1 MPSRPT
7 ILVFASGQD
16 EGDALAR
23 RVRDVGFRPAVAKT
37 PDAAR
42 SIVEEPR
49 FGVAAALLSTDL
61 PVVDLTAALDGL
73 RTRANSGR
81 VEFVAIGARPDAA
94 GVERLREAG
103 VSLGVWEPYPD
114 AALRFQLNR
123 ALDDGTPP
131 RDREAERVPI
141 ARRARIVSGRFAKAA
156 TIYTLSTGG
165 AFIETP
171 RPSPGGAR
179 VRLELVLPSCDVV
192 VEGRVVYT
200 NVTGNL
206 RRANLPLGMGV
217 VFHEPAPDAV
227 RAIEECVREA
237 MRCITLEADPTPR
250 KSWLQ
255 RLRLRRR

>member
-16 EGDALAR
+16 EGDTLAR

-49 FGVAAALLSTDL
+49 FGVGAALLSTDL

-156 TIYTLSTGG
+156 TLYTLSTGG

-179 VRLELVLPSCDVV
+179 VLLELVLPSCDVV

-206 RRANLPLGMGV
+206 RRANLPVGMGV

-237 MRCITLEADPTPR
+237 TRCITLEADPPQR
-250 KSWLQ
+250 EGWLQ

>member
-23 RVRDVGFRPAVAKT
+23 RVRDLGFRPAVAKT

-49 FGVAAALLSTDL
+49 FGVRAALLSTDL
-61 PVVDLTAALDGL
+61 PVVDLAAALDDL
-73 RTRANSGR
+73 RARTRSGR
-81 VEFVAIGARPDAA
+81 LEFVAIGARPDAA
-94 GVERLREAG
+94 GVVRLQEAG
-103 VSLGVWEPYPD
+103 LALGVWEPYPD

-141 ARRARIVSGRFAKAA
+141 ARRVRIVSGRFAKAA
-156 TIYTLSTGG
+156 TLYTLSTSG

-171 RPSPGGAR
+171 RPSLRGAR
-179 VRLELVLPSCDVV
+179 VLLELVLPTCDVV

-217 VFHEPAPDAV
+217 VFHEPAPEAV
-227 RAIEECVREA
+227 RAIEDCVREA
-237 MRCITLEADPTPR
+237 ARCITLEADAPR
-250 KSWLQ
+250 RASRLQ
-255 RLRLRRR
+255 RLLRRGR

>member
-1 MPSRPT
+1 MPSRGT

-23 RVRDVGFRPAVAKT
+23 RVRDLGFRPAVAKS

-49 FGVAAALLSTDL
+49 FDVGAALLSTEL
-61 PVVDLTAALDGL
+61 PVVELGAALDDL
-73 RTRANSGR
+73 RGRANSGR
-81 VEFVAIGARPDAA
+81 LEFVAIGPRPDAA
-94 GVERLREAG
+94 GVARLQDAG

-123 ALDDGTPP
+123 ALDDGTSP
-131 RDREAERVPI
+131 RDRETERVPI

-156 TIYTLSTGG
+156 TIYTLSASG

-179 VRLELVLPSCDVV
+179 VLLELVLPSCDVV

-217 VFHEPAPDAV
+217 AFHEPAPDAV
-227 RAIEECVREA
+227 RAIEDCVREA
-237 MRCITLEADPTPR
+237 ARCITLGADPPR
-250 KSWLQ
+250 GRGWLQ